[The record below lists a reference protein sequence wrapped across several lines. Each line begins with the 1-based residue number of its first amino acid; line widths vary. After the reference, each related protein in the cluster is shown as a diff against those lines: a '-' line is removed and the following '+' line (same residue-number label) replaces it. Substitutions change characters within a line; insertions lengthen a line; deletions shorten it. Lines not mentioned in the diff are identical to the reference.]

1 MFCDSFE
8 STVKAKVEQDK
19 VKVKEHS
26 AEGSYRR
33 AERPQLSLSS
43 TSMKQEAGVFLRHGV

>member
-33 AERPQLSLSS
+33 AERPELSLSS
-43 TSMKQEAGVFLRHGV
+43 TSMKQEAGVFLRDGV